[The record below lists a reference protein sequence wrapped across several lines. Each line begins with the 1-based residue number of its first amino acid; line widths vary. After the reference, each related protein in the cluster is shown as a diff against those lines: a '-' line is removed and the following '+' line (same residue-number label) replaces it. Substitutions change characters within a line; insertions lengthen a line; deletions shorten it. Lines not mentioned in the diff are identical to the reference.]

1 MNWTLITCVF
11 LGCLT
16 IVVVAGMFAGRKIT
30 PAPKEEFSLRDIPM
44 PVERPMPM
52 PARMKNRKLD

>member
-16 IVVVAGMFAGRKIT
+16 IVVVAGMFAGRKI
-30 PAPKEEFSLRDIPM
+30 APKEEFSIPK
-44 PVERPMPM
+44 PK
-52 PARMKNRKLD
+52 ARKLE

>member
-30 PAPKEEFSLRDIPM
+30 PAPKEEFRVSDVPA
-44 PVERPMPM
+44 
-52 PARMKNRKLD
+52 PARLKNRKLD